1 MVDLRRRLQ
10 DERCK
15 DNANIRTHFDTM
27 LTMCD
32 HLAAQGD
39 DLNDEDFSAMLLGL
53 LPQSYNSYLSTVTA
67 TLSVLG
73 TELTPDALMLSI
85 INEFDRHTIKTR
97 QSKDKGKDVVFHAES
112 GSKKLCG
119 ICSGN
124 IF

>member
-1 MVDLRRRLQ
+1 MFMVDLRRRLQ

-15 DNANIRTHFDTM
+15 DNTNIRTHFDTM

-85 INEFDRHTIKTR
+85 IDKFDCCTINTADMCKYNHRTYALAI
-97 QSKDKGKDVVFHAES
+97 H
-112 GSKKLCG
+112 
-119 ICSGN
+119 
-124 IF
+124 

>member
-1 MVDLRRRLQ
+1 MFMVDLRRRLQ

-85 INEFDRHTIKTR
+85 IDKFDCCTINTADMCKYNHRTYALAI
-97 QSKDKGKDVVFHAES
+97 H
-112 GSKKLCG
+112 
-119 ICSGN
+119 
-124 IF
+124 